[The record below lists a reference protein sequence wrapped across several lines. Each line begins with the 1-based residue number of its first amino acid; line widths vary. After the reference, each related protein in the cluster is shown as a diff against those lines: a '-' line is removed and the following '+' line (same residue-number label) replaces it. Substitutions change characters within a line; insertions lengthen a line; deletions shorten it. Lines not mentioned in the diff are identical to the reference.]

1 MAGQTGYSPCG
12 LGAVPWAAT
21 GSPQASPAPMNEP
34 GDSALLP
41 AGLEDILPPHAAH
54 EAGVIERLIAAFA
67 GRGYERVKPPLM
79 EFEETL
85 LAGAGAAVAQQTFR
99 LMDPVGQRMMALRAD
114 MTPQVARIAATRLK
128 NTPRPLRLCYGGQVL
143 RVRGGQMR
151 SERQFGQAGVELI
164 GAPQEDADAEIV
176 LLAAETLGEVGV
188 TQLSVDLSLPPLV
201 GLLVAELGF
210 GDGPGQALRQALD
223 RKDAAAVDKLAGDE
237 APLFQALLRA
247 AGPAAGALEALAALA
262 LPAPAADE
270 VARLGRVVDLVR
282 AAAPELTLTID
293 PVEHRGFEYQ
303 TGISFT
309 VFAQGVRGEL
319 GRGGRY
325 SAELAD
331 GGRESST
338 GFTLYMDTVL
348 RALPEAEPPRRLYL
362 PHGTAPA
369 RGRELRAAGWATL
382 AGLAAAS
389 DPKAEARRLA
399 CSHLLTPKGIEEI

>member
-1 MAGQTGYSPCG
+1 
-12 LGAVPWAAT
+12 
-21 GSPQASPAPMNEP
+21 MNEP

-41 AGLEDILPPHAAH
+41 AGLEDILPPQAAH
-54 EAGVIERLIAAFA
+54 EADVVERLIASFA

-128 NTPRPLRLCYGGQVL
+128 NAPRPLRLCYGGQVL
-143 RVRGGQMR
+143 RVRGGQLR

-176 LLAAETLGEVGV
+176 LLAAETLSEVGV
-188 TQLSVDLSLPPLV
+188 TGLSVDLSLPPLV
-201 GLLVAELGF
+201 GLLVGELGF
-210 GDGPGQALRQALD
+210 GDGPGRALRQALD
-223 RKDAAAVDKLAGDE
+223 RKDAAAVDKLAGVE

-247 AGPAAGALEALAALA
+247 AGPAAEALKTLA
-262 LPAPAADE
+262 GLTLPAAATDE
-270 VARLGRVVDLVR
+270 VARLDRVVALIR

-293 PVEHRGFEYQ
+293 PAEHRGFEYQ
-303 TGISFT
+303 TGVSFT
-309 VFAQGVRGEL
+309 VFAEGVRGEL

-325 SAELAD
+325 AAELPH
-331 GGRESST
+331 GTRESST

-348 RALPEAEPPRRLYL
+348 RALPEAEPPRRVYL
-362 PHGTAPA
+362 PHGTAAA
-369 RGRELRAAGWATL
+369 RSRELRAAGWATL
-382 AGLAAAS
+382 AGLEAVT
-389 DPKAEARRLA
+389 DPSVEARRLA
-399 CSHLLTPKGIEEI
+399 CSHLLTAKGIEEV